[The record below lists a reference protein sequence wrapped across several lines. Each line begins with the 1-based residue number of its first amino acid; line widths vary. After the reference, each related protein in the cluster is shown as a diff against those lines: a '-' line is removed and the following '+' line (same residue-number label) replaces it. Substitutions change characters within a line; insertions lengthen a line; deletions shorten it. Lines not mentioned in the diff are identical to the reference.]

1 MRASRRIEP
10 TAALLLLT
18 TASVYLTTASRT
30 VVGGDNGEFATLLI
44 DGGVA
49 HPPGYPLFSMW
60 LRLCSLLP
68 ALPAHAA
75 ALATAV
81 TGIAAVMMVRRAC
94 LAYGAAPLAATTA
107 AGVYAFSPL
116 TWDLSTHAEVFALN
130 ALLASAIVALSSPRS
145 TVPAFWRAV
154 LLALLAGLGL
164 SHHHS
169 IVLLIPI
176 GAVGFALAVS
186 ALPRPGR
193 LRAMGWS
200 LGGLAAGLTPYLWIM
215 VQGSREDGRWLWG
228 ETATWRGL
236 LHHVLRAD
244 YGTTRLA
251 LSDAPPQP
259 AAQLL
264 LLGSHLAE
272 SLVYVLV
279 PVVLLGLWTTFR
291 AAALR
296 DRRMLAA
303 SLSLCASFLL
313 AGPAFVSR
321 FNIAP
326 VGVGIHVVERFHLLP
341 WTCLVPFLAL
351 GFDEIGRRIVV
362 QGSVR
367 AMTAAAAVA
376 GLLMWHLPVRL
387 KRPSVIEDYL
397 RNSLAMCPPHAVVF
411 GSGDMQLFGFLYA
424 DRALHLRP
432 DVTYVDPLLML
443 YPWYHRRVAAKL
455 GVELAPPVDGSL
467 PLGTVIAQLQAAGR
481 PVLLASPL
489 SSRGLAAYTIYPLG
503 TLLAV
508 EPSDHPPPPPSLLDR
523 ENLSIAS
530 RYEIHGSLSADPTSW
545 EALAQQAY
553 ARPFLALARA
563 FEDAGDATAAARNRE
578 RAAVFLPWMH

>member
-1 MRASRRIEP
+1 MRGRCRVEP
-10 TAALLLLT
+10 TAALLFLT
-18 TASVYLTTASRT
+18 TASVYLMTASRT
-30 VVGGDNGEFATLLI
+30 VVGGDNGEFATLLV

-49 HPPGYPLFSMW
+49 HPPGYPLFSLW
-60 LRLCSLLP
+60 LRLCSFLP
-68 ALPAHAA
+68 ASPAHAA

-81 TGIAAVMMVRRAC
+81 TGIVAVMVVRRAC
-94 LAYGAAPLAATTA
+94 LAYGAEPLAATAA

-116 TWDLSTHAEVFALN
+116 AWDLSTHAEVFALN
-130 ALLASAIVALSSPRS
+130 ALLASGVMALSSPRS

-164 SHHHS
+164 AHHHS
-169 IVLLIPI
+169 IVLLVPL

-186 ALPRPGR
+186 ALPGPER

-200 LGGLAAGLTPYLWIM
+200 LGGFVAGLTPYLWTM
-215 VQGSREDGRWLWG
+215 MQGAREDGRWLWG

-264 LLGSHLAE
+264 LLGSRLGE
-272 SLVYVLV
+272 SLGYLLV
-279 PVVLLGLWTTFR
+279 PVALLGLWTAFR
-291 AAALR
+291 PAAHR

-303 SLSLCASFLL
+303 SVSLAASCLL

-321 FNIAP
+321 FNVAP
-326 VGVGIHVVERFHLLP
+326 VGVGMHVVARFHLLP

-351 GFDEIGRRIVV
+351 GFNEIGRRIVV

-376 GLLMWHLPVRL
+376 GVLMWHLPARL
-387 KRPSVIEDYL
+387 KRPSVVEDYL
-397 RNSLAMCPPHAVVF
+397 RNSLAMCPPRAVVF

-432 DVTYVDPLLML
+432 DVTYVDPQLML
-443 YPWYHRRVAAKL
+443 YPWYHRRVGAKL
-455 GVELAPPVDGSL
+455 GVELAQPVDGSL

-489 SSRGLAAYTIYPLG
+489 ESRGLAAYTIYPLG
-503 TLLAV
+503 TLLVV
-508 EPSDHPPPPPSLLDR
+508 EPPGHPAPPPSVLER
-523 ENLSIAS
+523 ENLAVAA
-530 RYEIHGSLSADPTSW
+530 RYQVQGRLSVDSTSW

-553 ARPFLALARA
+553 ARPFLALAGA
-563 FEDAGDATAAARNRE
+563 FEDAGDADAAARNRE
-578 RAAVFLPWMH
+578 RAAVFLPWMR